1 MVTQI
6 FIQDWSYIQAVTTTD
21 LTKADPNLDVIYN
34 FLIGLSRPN
43 RFRLGIH
50 VLLDTRFSQARKM
63 SRIRRRKKVYSLKKA

>member
-34 FLIGLSRPN
+34 FLSACRDPTDSGWVSM
-43 RFRLGIH
+43 F
-50 VLLDTRFSQARKM
+50 F
-63 SRIRRRKKVYSLKKA
+63 